1 MWALVSVPGVKS
13 PEEGRS
19 GGEASGEGN
28 YKKGISRL
36 VTLLEHQHSSSRAT
50 SATPSSPALSAR
62 HSRTIPLTCAEPTM
76 PTTRRTPCAVSS
88 TCVCVCH
95 PKQLL
100 FEGVRAVMHVHA
112 NWEGVSQRISCHYRL
127 STQCKLVRS
136 DLSPVPLGDSPLG
149 TLN

>member
-19 GGEASGEGN
+19 GGEGN

-36 VTLLEHQHSSSRAT
+36 VLQVVTLLVHQHSSSRAT

-95 PKQLL
+95 LKQLL
-100 FEGVRAVMHVHA
+100 F
-112 NWEGVSQRISCHYRL
+112 
-127 STQCKLVRS
+127 
-136 DLSPVPLGDSPLG
+136 
-149 TLN
+149 